1 MELDEIKQRIELAEG
16 DVTEMEVDAIVNSAN
31 TDLILGTGVAA
42 AIGRK
47 GGKVIQE
54 ECDRIGSVEVGE
66 AVVTTAGAL
75 KAKYIIH
82 AASMEV
88 GHFATERNI
97 ARATRSALQRAEELH
112 VQTIAFPAIGTGAA
126 AFPVHHCARV
136 MFDVVVAQLAAGSSL
151 RRVYFVL
158 YDAEALETFREVF
171 EQLGAVPP
179 PVPRERRPRN
189 NAGHERPRGREHG
202 RPPQPDRQRG

>member
-1 MELDEIKQRIELAEG
+1 MELDEIKRRIELREG
-16 DVTEMEVDAIVNSAN
+16 DVTEMEVEVDAIVNSAN
-31 TDLILGTGVAA
+31 SDLILGTGVAA

-54 ECDRIGSVEVGE
+54 ECNRIGSIEVGE

-75 KAKYIIH
+75 KVKHIIH

-97 ARATRSALQRAEELH
+97 ARATRSALLRAEELKL
-112 VQTIAFPAIGTGAA
+112 QTIAFPAIGTGVA

-136 MFDVVVAQLAAGSSL
+136 MFDVVARHLAQGSSL
-151 RRVYFVL
+151 QRVFFVL
-158 YDAEALETFREVF
+158 YDAEALETFREAF
-171 EQLGAVPP
+171 EQLGAPAPP
-179 PVPRERRPRN
+179 PPRDRRPRPN
-189 NAGHERPRGREHG
+189 GGQDREG
-202 RPPQPDRQRG
+202 PV